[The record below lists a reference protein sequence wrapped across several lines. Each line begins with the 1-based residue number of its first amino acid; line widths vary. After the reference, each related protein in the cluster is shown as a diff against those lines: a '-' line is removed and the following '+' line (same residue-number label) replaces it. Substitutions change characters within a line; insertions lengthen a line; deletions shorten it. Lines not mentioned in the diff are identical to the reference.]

1 MMTAFQ
7 RVAVLAIGLVTFAA
21 LPARAEAPIRLAAS
35 WLELLHG
42 GSNAGTPLPAAAWKR
57 LEAATWIGDG
67 SANAPRVV
75 YAFTDPN
82 CPLCSRFWS
91 DARPW
96 VDSGEVQL
104 RHVMVA
110 VIDETSAPKAAAL
123 LSAKDPSIALVRY
136 ETHHGGAIAAPVDG
150 ALRRKLDANESLM
163 RDFGAP
169 GTPAIVYRD
178 AAGVIRRFDGAPPEE
193 MLSTILG
200 PR

>member
-1 MMTAFQ
+1 MSISKRIAL
-7 RVAVLAIGLVTFAA
+7 LAIGLVIFGTV
-21 LPARAEAPIRLAAS
+21 PARAEAPMRLAAS
-35 WLELLHG
+35 WLDLLHA
-42 GSNAGTPLPAAAWKR
+42 GSSAGTPLPADAWKR
-57 LEAATWIGDG
+57 LEAATWIADG
-67 SANAPRVV
+67 ATNAPRAV

-96 VDSGEVQL
+96 VDSGKVQL

-123 LSAKDPSIALVRY
+123 LSAKDPSMALVRY
-136 ETHHGGAIAAPVDG
+136 ETHHARAVAVPVDA

-178 AAGVIRRFDGAPPEE
+178 ASGVIRRFDGAPSAE
-193 MLSTILG
+193 MLRTILG